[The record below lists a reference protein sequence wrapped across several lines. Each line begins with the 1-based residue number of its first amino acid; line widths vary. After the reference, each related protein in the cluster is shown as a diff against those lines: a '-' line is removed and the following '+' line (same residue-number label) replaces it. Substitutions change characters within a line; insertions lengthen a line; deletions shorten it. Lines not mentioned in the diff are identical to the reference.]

1 MIVRL
6 WHGWTRPEQADAYE
20 HLLRGT
26 IFPGIAAR
34 RIAGVQRIE
43 LLRREAGEEVEFATI
58 MWFASWDAV
67 RAFAGDDPEVAVVPP
82 AARAVLARFEPRAQH
97 FDLADARAL

>member
-6 WHGWTRPEQADAYE
+6 WHGWTRPEQANAYE

-43 LLRREAGEEVEFATI
+43 LLRRDAGEEV
-58 MWFASWDAV
+58 
-67 RAFAGDDPEVAVVPP
+67 EVAVVPP
-82 AARAVLARFEPRAQH
+82 AVLAVLARFEPRVRH
-97 FDLADARAL
+97 FDLADAHAL